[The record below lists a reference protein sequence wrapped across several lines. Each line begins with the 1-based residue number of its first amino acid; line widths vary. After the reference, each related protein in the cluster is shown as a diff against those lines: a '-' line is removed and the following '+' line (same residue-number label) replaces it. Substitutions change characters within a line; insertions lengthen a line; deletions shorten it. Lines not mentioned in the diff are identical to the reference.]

1 MTYLDTSHNDA
12 PTEGNNDYRFLSYNI
27 LFFFGQFYSDVIKI
41 HLLEPICIVKDLL
54 RERRIFKIKSESLH
68 GQLKFSIDFNSSETF
83 NY

>member
-41 HLLEPICIVKDLL
+41 HLLEPICV
-54 RERRIFKIKSESLH
+54 ERRGNFQNLVRKLAW
-68 GQLKFSIDFNSSETF
+68 TA
-83 NY
+83 